1 MLIADGLVTAGP
13 RKSQTVKPPLH
24 IQTEMEFLELIEKI
38 DSELIKDEVKIT
50 ARPIM
55 AGCKITERYN
65 IQFRFPLPQRDPKPD
80 IFDEVEL
87 NIRLNRWFENR
98 YGKRLGV
105 PFAIGRVA
113 IPLRGDYYALNCPT
127 IYGQVELVCEPKTF
141 GQSRPHIGKVTCN
154 ILDLIENMT
163 VHMAHSITGEEVIK
177 LGAASVVGMGNFTVL
192 NEVSDVPL
200 VREALGDYDAAVMHL
215 VESRKNAGL
224 SKWASLQA
232 TEKLLK
238 AFIQT
243 KGQIYSETHS
253 IKKLVKQ
260 AINLGLPTPLQ
271 GYVESVECGAG
282 VRYGEIPVT
291 KREAAIAHMVSLEMG
306 EVAARCIGKHL
317 GRKLTAVSEPTID
330 GEPMKQFLARHGI
343 DAKKPTDLL

>member
-1 MLIADGLVTAGP
+1 
-13 RKSQTVKPPLH
+13 
-24 IQTEMEFLELIEKI
+24 
-38 DSELIKDEVKIT
+38 
-50 ARPIM
+50 
-55 AGCKITERYN
+55 
-65 IQFRFPLPQRDPKPD
+65 
-80 IFDEVEL
+80 
-87 NIRLNRWFENR
+87 
-98 YGKRLGV
+98 
-105 PFAIGRVA
+105 
-113 IPLRGDYYALNCPT
+113 
-127 IYGQVELVCEPKTF
+127 
-141 GQSRPHIGKVTCN
+141 
-154 ILDLIENMT
+154 
-163 VHMAHSITGEEVIK
+163 MAHSITGEEVVK
-177 LGAASVVGMGNFTVL
+177 LGAASAAGMGNFAVL

-243 KGQIYSETHS
+243 KGQTYSETHS

-317 GRKLTAVSEPTID
+317 GRKLTVVSEPTID
-330 GEPMKQFLARHGI
+330 GEPMKQFLARHGV
-343 DAKKPTDLL
+343 DAEKPTDLL